1 VGRSILKRL
10 AALLLALTPAIAA
23 DEPPTFPVRMVKLGG
38 SFERA
43 DVRAHLE
50 FCAERGFNAV
60 WVYAG
65 HAGRWN
71 ERSAPDGPFLHP
83 SFLDLARWCRD
94 HDWRIFVSVNPVA
107 DSGGRFVFS
116 NPEGARRIRKFLG
129 LLRRQAGV
137 RDFVLSFDDQPTE
150 LLELSDVL
158 AYGRSSAP
166 AHLDLARKVARA
178 VPRKGSYWLCAAA
191 YCDRH
196 LGDGSGPYTSPFLE
210 GLDAL
215 PSRAGIVWTGPRV
228 LSPSI
233 MSEDLEATRRRLGGR
248 ELLLYDNYPVNG
260 NHDRTALALILGPL
274 RERAARLPEL
284 TSIYLT
290 NPMYELGA
298 SRLALSTIADYLTN
312 PVDYDPDASWKAAM
326 SELTEGDPA
335 ARTAL
340 ATQGL
345 EWGGWIGTRNYRF
358 GGEDNVQ
365 TAVEALDDPAARVRW
380 TYVVRRYPE
389 RIEALGGVSDPLFR
403 EPLIER
409 MEARLAVGRA
419 MELVAELRSAP
430 PERQE
435 AILGRLAALQAETRG
450 PTEAS
455 RSLDLFLDAI
465 GVSFPEPGPDAVAP

>member
-1 VGRSILKRL
+1 MGRSILKRL
-10 AALLLALTPAIAA
+10 AVLLLAFAPVIAA

-60 WVYAG
+60 WVYSG
-65 HAGRWN
+65 LAGRWK

-83 SFLDLARWCRD
+83 SFLDLARWCHD

-166 AHLDLARKVARA
+166 AHLDLARQVARA

-196 LGDGSGPYTSPFLE
+196 LGDGSGPYTSAFLE

-215 PSRAGIVWTGPRV
+215 PSRTGIVWTGPRV

-233 MSEDLEATRRRLGGR
+233 TADDLEATRRRLGGR
-248 ELLLYDNYPVNG
+248 ELLLYDNYPSMWNPDG
-260 NHDRTALALILGPL
+260 SSLAMILGPL
-274 RERAARLPEL
+274 RGRDARLQDQ
-284 TSIYLT
+284 TSVYLSC
-290 NPMYELGA
+290 PMRSLGG
-298 SRLALSTIADYLTN
+298 SRLALATIADYLAT
-312 PVDYDPDASWKAAM
+312 PDTYDPDSAWKAIK
-326 SELTEGDPA
+326 ETLTAGDPQ
-335 ARTAL
+335 AL
-340 ATQGL
+340 RALDTQGL

-358 GGEDNVQ
+358 EDTVY
-365 TAVEALDDPAARVRW
+365 TAVEALDDPAAMVRW
-380 TYVVRRYPE
+380 SYVVQRYPE
-389 RIEALGGVSDPLFR
+389 RIEALAGVSDPLFR

-409 MEARLAVGRA
+409 MKARLAVGRA

-435 AILGRLAALQAETRG
+435 AILGRLAALRAETRG
-450 PTEAS
+450 RTEAS
-455 RSLDLFLDAI
+455 RSLDLFLEAV
-465 GVSFPEPGPDAVAP
+465 GVSFPEPAPDAVAP

>member
-1 VGRSILKRL
+1 MGRSILNRL
-10 AALLLALTPAIAA
+10 AALLLIFTPAIAA

-38 SFERA
+38 TFERA

-60 WVYAG
+60 WVYSG
-65 HAGRWN
+65 HAGLWK

-83 SFLDLARWCRD
+83 SFLDLARWCRE

-107 DSGGRFVFS
+107 DAGGPFVFS
-116 NPEGARRIRKFLG
+116 DPESARRIRKFLG

-166 AHLDLARKVARA
+166 AHLDLARRVARA

-196 LGDGSGPYTSPFLE
+196 LGDGSGPYSSAFLE

-233 MSEDLEATRRRLGGR
+233 TAEDLDATRRRLGGR

-274 RERAARLPEL
+274 RGRATDLPEL
-284 TSIYLT
+284 TSIYLS

-298 SRLALSTIADYLTN
+298 SRLAISTVADYLTN
-312 PVDYDPDASWKAAM
+312 PLDYDPDASWKAAM
-326 SELTEGDPA
+326 SELTGGDPV
-335 ARTAL
+335 ARKAL

-345 EWGGWIGTRNYRF
+345 EWGGWIGSRNYRF
-358 GGEDNVQ
+358 GGEDNVR
-365 TAVEALDDPAARVRW
+365 TAVEALDDPAAMVRW
-380 TYVVRRYPE
+380 SYVVLRYPE
-389 RIEALGGVSDPLFR
+389 RIATLAGVTDPLFR
-403 EPLIER
+403 EPLIGR

-419 MELVAELRSAP
+419 IELVAELRAAH
-430 PERQE
+430 PERHE
-435 AILGRLAALQAETRG
+435 AILARLAALRAETRRQA
-450 PTEAS
+450 EAS
-455 RSLDLFLDAI
+455 RSLDLFLDAV
-465 GVSFPEPGPDAVAP
+465 GVSLPEPVPDPVAP